1 MAEAGILD
9 GDMVIVRKT
18 EDAEEGEIVAALVE
32 GEMTV
37 QRFHRGEGTV
47 ILGKVIADYR
57 FYE

>member
-1 MAEAGILD
+1 MAETGILD

-18 EDAEEGEIVAALVE
+18 EDAEDGEIVAALVE
-32 GEMTV
+32 GETAV
-37 QRFHRGEGTV
+37 QRFHREEGSV

>member
-18 EDAEEGEIVAALVE
+18 EDAEDGEIVVALIE
-32 GEMTV
+32 GEMAV
-37 QRFHRGEGTV
+37 QRFHREEGSV